1 MSVEIVDPTPPTADL
16 GSSPLPNTNAVPVT
30 FENIRYTVKVKKAEK
45 HILDGLSGVMPAGKL
60 TALMGPSG
68 SGKTTLLDVLAGRTR
83 PLHAQPHIPA
93 VCSVSPPP
101 TAGWGGRRPR

>member
-16 GSSPLPNTNAVPVT
+16 GSSPLPSTNAVPVT

-68 SGKTTLLDVLAGRTR
+68 SGKTTLLDVLAGRKTSGKTEGEV
-83 PLHAQPHIPA
+83 LFAGQKLAVPA
-93 VCSVSPPP
+93 CISIAV
-101 TAGWGGRRPR
+101 